1 MVGVDEHDDVVVARV
16 LEQPAVVIA
25 VLGPGGEGPLVEL
38 QEAPVLAAEVMHA
51 EPPAHRLD
59 LVGVAL
65 VQQPQVELAV
75 VDDRL
80 RGPERPLRHLD
91 RFLVRDDRGEERDPQ
106 PGVRLHRDGVPGDQ
120 AGPGH
125 GHHVHQQEELH
136 DDRAER
142 HPAEQHYVR
151 VGAERVQARRHVP
164 AAEVGVLGLEDQP
177 VDEADVQQHQ
187 QAGDDPGEQPF
198 ALAAVDGPV
207 LDLVGLVPAG
217 ALQRPGQV
225 AELVVV
231 VAGVSQ
237 FLIHRSAGTAHN
249 HVPAVLGDL
258 PRRPGLAGELR
269 LGGGAQAGGAAR
281 RRDAAWGPGPGWGAR
296 RGVASCG
303 SRGFQ
308 RGRTFCGAR
317 GSRRGWGRPAE
328 RAVPGAAPD
337 GSDLL
342 PDPGPGRGPR
352 AAGHPGSG
360 RNAAGAQVP
369 GVTRD
374 RYPGRTGAVARDPTE
389 GSRCAGSRCHARESG
404 SGRRC
409 ARRSSWSQGG
419 CGR

>member
-16 LEQPAVVIA
+16 LAQPAVVIA
-25 VLGPGGEGPLVEL
+25 VLGPGGEGSPVEL
-38 QEAPVLAAEVMHA
+38 QVTPVLAAEVMHT
-51 EPPAHRLD
+51 EPPAHRPD

-80 RGPERPLRHLD
+80 RGPQRPLRHLD

-125 GHHVHQQEELH
+125 GQHVHQQEELH

-177 VDEADVQQHQ
+177 VDEADIQQHQ
-187 QAGDDPGEQPF
+187 QAGNDPGEQPF

-237 FLIHRSAGTAHN
+237 FVIHRSAGTAHN

-269 LGGGAQAGGAAR
+269 LAAR
-281 RRDAAWGPGPGWGAR
+281 PAAARPGRDAARGPGQAGAPGA
-296 RGVASCG
+296 AE
-303 SRGFQ
+303 
-308 RGRTFCGAR
+308 
-317 GSRRGWGRPAE
+317 RPAE
-328 RAVPGAAPD
+328 RAVPGAA
-337 GSDLL
+337 
-342 PDPGPGRGPR
+342 GRPAER
-352 AAGHPGSG
+352 A
-360 RNAAGAQVP
+360 VP
-369 GVTRD
+369 ARLDVQRSA
-374 RYPGRTGAVARDPTE
+374 RFPARLRTGATFCRTGAWPGAPGRLGIRVRDETRP
-389 GSRCAGSRCHARESG
+389 
-404 SGRRC
+404 RRRLR
-409 ARRSSWSQGG
+409 A
-419 CGR
+419 